1 MMPEFTGEPV
11 SFEAL
16 TEIEK
21 VQNPALGA
29 WLLWEYGRRYQAT
42 STSAPSHFLLF
53 FLVLPICLHRPTM
66 DAVNSTQA
74 KSGLGKFC
82 EKLGT
87 RREELLAIHE
97 RALKLRALTL
107 TSISFGIRAGLFD
120 INYQS
125 GALRALEHK
134 APKPPERVKPHSK
147 AAVKLGVWFE
157 AIDAVNVFIALKVD
171 L

>member
-1 MMPEFTGEPV
+1 MTSETARLT
-11 SFEAL
+11 AL

-42 STSAPSHFLLF
+42 TTSAPSHFLLF
-53 FLVLPICLHRPTM
+53 FLVLPICLHRPTLE
-66 DAVNSTQA
+66 AVNSTQE

-82 EKLGT
+82 EKLGSK
-87 RREELLAIHE
+87 REELLAIHE

-107 TSISFGIRAGLFD
+107 SSISFGIRAGLFD
-120 INYQS
+120 LNYEN
-125 GALRALEHK
+125 GVLRALEHK
-134 APKPPERVKPHSK
+134 APKPPERVKPHAK
-147 AAVKLGVWFE
+147 GAVKLGSWFE
-157 AIDAVNVFIALKVD
+157 SIDAANVFTALKVD